1 MGNSGKRVGT
11 RVARADGRPSV
22 CLTMIV
28 KDETAVIERCLR
40 SVRPFIDCWAI
51 VDTGSTDG
59 TQRLIAN
66 TLVGLPGELYQRPW
80 QDFGHNRTEALEL
93 ARAWADYSLVID
105 ADETFEVPA
114 GFVLPELSADG
125 YYTLHRGSNSAVT
138 FDLLQLLKTDAP
150 WRYEGVLHEVAVC
163 DRPHRAELLPGP
175 VCVGHFD
182 SARNQGDSKQK
193 YARDAAVL
201 ERALEQEPD
210 NARYRYYLARS
221 YRDAEMLELALENFA
236 KRADM
241 GGWEEE
247 VWHSLHLMGV
257 VSADLKKYHAAV
269 AAQLRAHQLRP
280 QRAEALC
287 ALSQLHRTREEHQL
301 SYLFARQAVRIPRPA
316 DRLFVD
322 DSVYGWRALDE
333 LSIAAYW
340 VGQYEESLHAAQEL
354 LQREALPASERPR
367 VEQNLRFAEQ
377 KLGRGAGSKASP
389 VLPLGGLASAP
400 PKPIPSGRTTLLQL
414 VPLDRAIRIVDVG
427 SSPIDGPP
435 PYQPLVDQ
443 VPTEVI
449 GFEPNPD
456 ARAELQAQ
464 LKPNETVLADAL
476 GDGGSHTLHFCNA
489 PGMNSLFEPDLTVL
503 ENFHLFA
510 DFGTVIRRETVSTK
524 RLDDVAG
531 VRPMDFLKLDVQ
543 GFEKTILEH
552 GRESVRGCL
561 VVHTEAAFIPMYRNQ
576 PCLGEVDTLLR
587 ELGFVAHTIFS
598 LKRWGVMP
606 LLVEG
611 DPRRG
616 HNQILDG
623 DIVYVRSFFDLT
635 SWENGDIARLAHILH
650 FTYGS
655 FDVVYYLLR
664 ELTRRRFVAAE
675 TQHQYLEL
683 VGLR

>member
-1 MGNSGKRVGT
+1 
-11 RVARADGRPSV
+11 
-22 CLTMIV
+22 MIV

-40 SVRPFIDCWAI
+40 SIRPFIDCWSI

-59 TQRLIAN
+59 TQRLISKSLAE
-66 TLVGLPGELYQRPW
+66 LPGELHERPW
-80 QDFGHNRTEALEL
+80 RDFGHNRTEALEL

-105 ADETFEVPA
+105 ADETFDVADAFE
-114 GFVLPELSADG
+114 FPELTADG
-125 YYTLHRGSNSAVT
+125 YYTQHRGSTSAVT
-138 FDLLQLLKTDAP
+138 FQLLQLLKADAP

-163 DRPHRAELLPGP
+163 DRPHHTALLDGP
-175 VCVGHFD
+175 LCIGHFD
-182 SARNQGDSKQK
+182 SARNQIDAKEK

-221 YRDAEMLELALENFA
+221 YRDAEMPAKALENFA

-257 VSADLKKYHAAV
+257 VSADLNKYHAAV

-287 ALSQLHRTREEHQL
+287 ALAHLHRTREEHHL
-301 SYLFARQAVRIPRPA
+301 SYLFARQAARIPRPD

-322 DSVYGWRALDE
+322 DSVYRWRALDE

-340 VGQYEESLHAAQEL
+340 VGEYEESLHAAQQL
-354 LQREALPASERPR
+354 LESDAVPADERPR
-367 VEQNLRFAEQ
+367 IEKNLHFAQQ
-377 KLGRGAGSKASP
+377 KLGRSDAARPSP
-389 VLPLGGLASAP
+389 VMASGGLASAP
-400 PKPIPSGRTTLLQL
+400 PKPTTIESNTLLQL
-414 VPLDRAIRIVDVG
+414 VPLDRPIRIVDVG
-427 SSPIDGPP
+427 SSPVDGPP
-435 PYQPLVDQ
+435 PYQPIVDQ

-456 ARAELQAQ
+456 ARAELQA
-464 LKPNETVLADAL
+464 LAKPNEKFLADAL

-503 ENFHLFA
+503 EKFHLFA
-510 DFGTVIRRETVSTK
+510 DFGTVIRTETIGTK
-524 RLDDVAG
+524 RLDDLQG
-531 VRPMDFLKLDVQ
+531 VRPIDFIKLDVQ

-561 VVHTEAAFIPMYRNQ
+561 VVHTEAAFVPMYRNQ

-611 DPRRG
+611 NPRKG
-616 HNQILDG
+616 FNQLLDG
-623 DIVYVRSFFDLT
+623 DIVYVRNFFDL
-635 SWENGDIARLAHILH
+635 SGWESGDIARLAHILH
-650 FTYGS
+650 SVYGS

-664 ELTRRRFVAAE
+664 ELTRRRVVAAE
-675 TQHQYLEL
+675 TQHRYLQL
-683 VGLR
+683 VGLS